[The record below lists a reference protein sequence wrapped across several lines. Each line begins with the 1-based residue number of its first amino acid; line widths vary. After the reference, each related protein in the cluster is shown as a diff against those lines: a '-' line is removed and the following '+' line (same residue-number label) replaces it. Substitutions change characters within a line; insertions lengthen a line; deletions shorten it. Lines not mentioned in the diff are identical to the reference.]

1 MTGTQH
7 VYTTSPSEPL
17 SQTIVFGIADAKG
30 IDPMDLD
37 ECLYDC
43 IDPEALDELF
53 DSSDGSLVATFS
65 FSMSGCRV
73 EVERGQK
80 VVVTEHRDEQSRTE
94 ITA

>member
-17 SQTIVFGIADAKG
+17 SQTIVYGIADAKG

-53 DSSDGSLVATFS
+53 DSSNGSLVGTFS

-80 VVVTEHRDEQSRTE
+80 VIVTERQDEQTRVGV
-94 ITA
+94 TA